1 MKQNILNSITLFA
14 AACLLLL
21 ACSKPIVPTPGQ
33 QGPPDNPGSTETG
46 IVLQLNLPTSL
57 PAVANLTAEL
67 LIETSGTQQVLK
79 TSVEV
84 QQQQLKSPLLLLP
97 KGQYSIVQCK
107 ISDASGRYVL
117 ATPLRQS
124 AKAAG
129 LSRVLPVAASVVKD
143 SSMVTLDAIAVGAID
158 APESFGY
165 PVTAFDSP
173 ARIPVVIHPMVN
185 IGGYVFDHID
195 GQLEVTWYDAQQQA
209 HQELLQ
215 LKAGLN
221 NIGLPKDATRFHF
234 AYRKWNITD
243 EMELP
248 ANAVSPGMTIALGGA
263 VAARKLKEEQTWRE
277 AAGQYQPESR
287 KTYTYNA
294 SGKLVATH
302 YYQKLPQYVDLQLQ
316 QIHEFEYQNG
326 KLTQVRYFN
335 GQHQPYGY
343 LKFTYANNGLV
354 THMEQKSYDQT
365 TYAAVSYG
373 VSTVGKTVNIDYL
386 FSNGQALEYQFT
398 LQNGNKIQE
407 HGRGSTG
414 AGEGGTFAYDGY
426 INPYRLLGVQ
436 DIYLRYMSNNNLM
449 AENKSY
455 GGGFPV
461 FIPGTFQYSYDEK
474 GYPVQLIKQYKN
486 YMSGAVAFHS
496 KTQYSYLD

>member
-1 MKQNILNSITLFA
+1 MKQNIINAITFLGT
-14 AACLLLL
+14 ACLLLL
-21 ACSKPIVPTPGQ
+21 ACSKPIVPAPGQ
-33 QGPPDNPGSTETG
+33 QGPGNNPGSNETG
-46 IVLQLNLPTSL
+46 IVLYLST
-57 PAVANLTAEL
+57 PANIPAAATLTAEL
-67 LIETSGTQQVLK
+67 LIESAGQQQVLK
-79 TSVEV
+79 APVTGGN
-84 QQQQLKSPLLLLP
+84 QQLNTALLLLP
-97 KGQYSIVQCK
+97 AGNYSIVQCK
-107 ISDASGRYVL
+107 ISDANGRYIL
-117 ATPLRQS
+117 ATPQRQS

-129 LSRVLPVAASVVKD
+129 LSRVLPVAVSVVKD
-143 SSMVTLDAIAVGAID
+143 SSMVTLDAIAIGAVD

-165 PVTAFDSP
+165 PVSAFDSP
-173 ARIPVVIHPMVN
+173 ARISVVVHPTIN

-215 LKAGLN
+215 LRAGLN

-234 AYRKWNITD
+234 VYHKWNITD

-248 ANAVSPGMTIALGGA
+248 ANAVTPGMTIVLGGA
-263 VAARKLKEEQTWRE
+263 VAARKLKEEQTWTE

-294 SGKLVATH
+294 IGQLVATH

-343 LKFTYANNGLV
+343 LRFTYANNGFV
-354 THMEQKSYDQT
+354 TNMEQKSYDQT

-373 VSTVGKTVNIDYL
+373 VSTVGKTVEIDYL
-386 FSNGQALEYQFT
+386 YSNGQALEYQFT
-398 LQNGNKIQE
+398 LKNGNKIQE
-407 HGRGSTG
+407 QGRSSTG

-449 AENKSY
+449 EENKSY
-455 GGGFPV
+455 AGGFPV

-474 GYPVQLIKQYKN
+474 GYPVQLIKQCKN